1 MELSFLV
8 DALKSLLINY
18 TSNNSQID
26 ESLNDLFS
34 SLESKNLN
42 NEIENYAEFIL
53 LASSLF
59 ELKAKRMLPQ
69 EEEIEWMDEV
79 EVLKDKDLAFARLL
93 QFKAFSEIGIAL
105 ASKIKYNENEI
116 KSFKYYQTKNLFPKP
131 DVEYEINK
139 DKFNEVA
146 IEVFDRFKTIEGF
159 KHIDKDLPDLQKA
172 IDDLLQVVDKRLN
185 TSFESILNEVNTEK
199 EAIAFFLALLEAVRW
214 GFVKA
219 SQNDDGIKIEKIMNY
234 KKVITAILLVSD
246 GSVNHKYFLENFNIS
261 NEDLVNIFDEIN
273 DELKEKDYGFY
284 IKYDGKSSDLV
295 TLSSISTE
303 LAEFKPPSVLR
314 GLSTPALE
322 TLSIVAYEQPVTKLK
337 VSEIRGVESES
348 SLKTLESR
356 GLIEKSGYLDVPGNP
371 HLYITTN
378 LFLEKMDISSIDD
391 LPVLGEYFSNL
402 EEE

>member
-131 DVEYEINK
+131 DVEYEVNK

-185 TSFESILNEVNTEK
+185 TSFESILNDVNTEK

-219 SQNDDGIKIEKIMNY
+219 SQNDDGIKIEKNY
-234 KKVITAILLVSD
+234 
-246 GSVNHKYFLENFNIS
+246 
-261 NEDLVNIFDEIN
+261 
-273 DELKEKDYGFY
+273 EL
-284 IKYDGKSSDLV
+284 
-295 TLSSISTE
+295 
-303 LAEFKPPSVLR
+303 
-314 GLSTPALE
+314 
-322 TLSIVAYEQPVTKLK
+322 
-337 VSEIRGVESES
+337 
-348 SLKTLESR
+348 
-356 GLIEKSGYLDVPGNP
+356 
-371 HLYITTN
+371 
-378 LFLEKMDISSIDD
+378 
-391 LPVLGEYFSNL
+391 
-402 EEE
+402 

>member
-139 DKFNEVA
+139 EKFNEVA

-199 EAIAFFLALLEAVRW
+199 QAIAFFLALLEAVRW

-219 SQNDDGIKIEKIMNY
+219 NQNDKGIKIEKNY
-234 KKVITAILLVSD
+234 
-246 GSVNHKYFLENFNIS
+246 
-261 NEDLVNIFDEIN
+261 
-273 DELKEKDYGFY
+273 EL
-284 IKYDGKSSDLV
+284 
-295 TLSSISTE
+295 
-303 LAEFKPPSVLR
+303 
-314 GLSTPALE
+314 
-322 TLSIVAYEQPVTKLK
+322 
-337 VSEIRGVESES
+337 
-348 SLKTLESR
+348 
-356 GLIEKSGYLDVPGNP
+356 
-371 HLYITTN
+371 
-378 LFLEKMDISSIDD
+378 
-391 LPVLGEYFSNL
+391 
-402 EEE
+402 

>member
-1 MELSFLV
+1 MELSFLL

-69 EEEIEWMDEV
+69 EEEIDWMDEV

-185 TSFESILNEVNTEK
+185 ISFESILNDVNSEK
-199 EAIAFFLALLEAVRW
+199 EAIAFFLALLEAVKW

-219 SQNDDGIKIEKIMNY
+219 SQNDEGIKIEKY
-234 KKVITAILLVSD
+234 
-246 GSVNHKYFLENFNIS
+246 Y
-261 NEDLVNIFDEIN
+261 
-273 DELKEKDYGFY
+273 EL
-284 IKYDGKSSDLV
+284 
-295 TLSSISTE
+295 
-303 LAEFKPPSVLR
+303 
-314 GLSTPALE
+314 
-322 TLSIVAYEQPVTKLK
+322 
-337 VSEIRGVESES
+337 
-348 SLKTLESR
+348 
-356 GLIEKSGYLDVPGNP
+356 
-371 HLYITTN
+371 
-378 LFLEKMDISSIDD
+378 
-391 LPVLGEYFSNL
+391 
-402 EEE
+402 

>member
-79 EVLKDKDLAFARLL
+79 EILKDKDLAFARLL

-116 KSFKYYQTKNLFPKP
+116 KSFKYYQTNNLFPKP
-131 DVEYEINK
+131 DVEYEISK

-219 SQNDDGIKIEKIMNY
+219 SQNDDGIKIEKNY
-234 KKVITAILLVSD
+234 
-246 GSVNHKYFLENFNIS
+246 
-261 NEDLVNIFDEIN
+261 
-273 DELKEKDYGFY
+273 EL
-284 IKYDGKSSDLV
+284 
-295 TLSSISTE
+295 
-303 LAEFKPPSVLR
+303 
-314 GLSTPALE
+314 
-322 TLSIVAYEQPVTKLK
+322 
-337 VSEIRGVESES
+337 
-348 SLKTLESR
+348 
-356 GLIEKSGYLDVPGNP
+356 
-371 HLYITTN
+371 
-378 LFLEKMDISSIDD
+378 
-391 LPVLGEYFSNL
+391 
-402 EEE
+402 

>member
-185 TSFESILNEVNTEK
+185 TSFESILNDVNTEK

-219 SQNDDGIKIEKIMNY
+219 SQNDEGIKIEKNY
-234 KKVITAILLVSD
+234 
-246 GSVNHKYFLENFNIS
+246 
-261 NEDLVNIFDEIN
+261 
-273 DELKEKDYGFY
+273 EL
-284 IKYDGKSSDLV
+284 
-295 TLSSISTE
+295 
-303 LAEFKPPSVLR
+303 
-314 GLSTPALE
+314 
-322 TLSIVAYEQPVTKLK
+322 
-337 VSEIRGVESES
+337 
-348 SLKTLESR
+348 
-356 GLIEKSGYLDVPGNP
+356 
-371 HLYITTN
+371 
-378 LFLEKMDISSIDD
+378 
-391 LPVLGEYFSNL
+391 
-402 EEE
+402 

>member
-42 NEIENYAEFIL
+42 NEIENYAEFVL

-139 DKFNEVA
+139 NKFNEVA

-219 SQNDDGIKIEKIMNY
+219 SQNDEGIKIEKNY
-234 KKVITAILLVSD
+234 
-246 GSVNHKYFLENFNIS
+246 
-261 NEDLVNIFDEIN
+261 
-273 DELKEKDYGFY
+273 EL
-284 IKYDGKSSDLV
+284 
-295 TLSSISTE
+295 
-303 LAEFKPPSVLR
+303 
-314 GLSTPALE
+314 
-322 TLSIVAYEQPVTKLK
+322 
-337 VSEIRGVESES
+337 
-348 SLKTLESR
+348 
-356 GLIEKSGYLDVPGNP
+356 
-371 HLYITTN
+371 
-378 LFLEKMDISSIDD
+378 
-391 LPVLGEYFSNL
+391 
-402 EEE
+402 

>member
-131 DVEYEINK
+131 DIEYEINK

-172 IDDLLQVVDKRLN
+172 IDDLLQVVDKRFN

-219 SQNDDGIKIEKIMNY
+219 SQNDDGIKIEKNY
-234 KKVITAILLVSD
+234 
-246 GSVNHKYFLENFNIS
+246 
-261 NEDLVNIFDEIN
+261 
-273 DELKEKDYGFY
+273 EL
-284 IKYDGKSSDLV
+284 
-295 TLSSISTE
+295 
-303 LAEFKPPSVLR
+303 
-314 GLSTPALE
+314 
-322 TLSIVAYEQPVTKLK
+322 
-337 VSEIRGVESES
+337 
-348 SLKTLESR
+348 
-356 GLIEKSGYLDVPGNP
+356 
-371 HLYITTN
+371 
-378 LFLEKMDISSIDD
+378 
-391 LPVLGEYFSNL
+391 
-402 EEE
+402 

>member
-79 EVLKDKDLAFARLL
+79 EVLKNKDLAFARLL

-131 DVEYEINK
+131 DVQYEINK

-219 SQNDDGIKIEKIMNY
+219 SQNDEGIKIEKNY
-234 KKVITAILLVSD
+234 
-246 GSVNHKYFLENFNIS
+246 
-261 NEDLVNIFDEIN
+261 
-273 DELKEKDYGFY
+273 EL
-284 IKYDGKSSDLV
+284 
-295 TLSSISTE
+295 
-303 LAEFKPPSVLR
+303 
-314 GLSTPALE
+314 
-322 TLSIVAYEQPVTKLK
+322 
-337 VSEIRGVESES
+337 
-348 SLKTLESR
+348 
-356 GLIEKSGYLDVPGNP
+356 
-371 HLYITTN
+371 
-378 LFLEKMDISSIDD
+378 
-391 LPVLGEYFSNL
+391 
-402 EEE
+402 

>member
-139 DKFNEVA
+139 NKFNEVA

-219 SQNDDGIKIEKIMNY
+219 SQNNDGIKIEKNY
-234 KKVITAILLVSD
+234 
-246 GSVNHKYFLENFNIS
+246 
-261 NEDLVNIFDEIN
+261 
-273 DELKEKDYGFY
+273 EL
-284 IKYDGKSSDLV
+284 
-295 TLSSISTE
+295 
-303 LAEFKPPSVLR
+303 
-314 GLSTPALE
+314 
-322 TLSIVAYEQPVTKLK
+322 
-337 VSEIRGVESES
+337 
-348 SLKTLESR
+348 
-356 GLIEKSGYLDVPGNP
+356 
-371 HLYITTN
+371 
-378 LFLEKMDISSIDD
+378 
-391 LPVLGEYFSNL
+391 
-402 EEE
+402 

>member
-18 TSNNSQID
+18 TSNNLQID

-139 DKFNEVA
+139 DKFNDVA

-185 TSFESILNEVNTEK
+185 TSFESILNKVNTEK

-219 SQNDDGIKIEKIMNY
+219 SQNDDGIKIEKNY
-234 KKVITAILLVSD
+234 
-246 GSVNHKYFLENFNIS
+246 
-261 NEDLVNIFDEIN
+261 
-273 DELKEKDYGFY
+273 EL
-284 IKYDGKSSDLV
+284 
-295 TLSSISTE
+295 
-303 LAEFKPPSVLR
+303 
-314 GLSTPALE
+314 
-322 TLSIVAYEQPVTKLK
+322 
-337 VSEIRGVESES
+337 
-348 SLKTLESR
+348 
-356 GLIEKSGYLDVPGNP
+356 
-371 HLYITTN
+371 
-378 LFLEKMDISSIDD
+378 
-391 LPVLGEYFSNL
+391 
-402 EEE
+402 

>member
-1 MELSFLV
+1 MNKLFLKAKRAIRFLFYKDISIVDQIKISKILDNEQLEQLFWKMSKADRHHSLEVLERTMKYSNNEDLLKLSLLHDIGKSISEYNWLFRIMAELKLVSNRKAFDYLNHEDIGYDLLKELSFLL

-69 EEEIEWMDEV
+69 EEEIQWMDEV

-172 IDDLLQVVDKRLN
+172 IDDLLHVVDKRLN

-219 SQNDDGIKIEKIMNY
+219 SQNDAGIKIEKNY
-234 KKVITAILLVSD
+234 
-246 GSVNHKYFLENFNIS
+246 
-261 NEDLVNIFDEIN
+261 
-273 DELKEKDYGFY
+273 EL
-284 IKYDGKSSDLV
+284 
-295 TLSSISTE
+295 
-303 LAEFKPPSVLR
+303 
-314 GLSTPALE
+314 
-322 TLSIVAYEQPVTKLK
+322 
-337 VSEIRGVESES
+337 
-348 SLKTLESR
+348 
-356 GLIEKSGYLDVPGNP
+356 
-371 HLYITTN
+371 
-378 LFLEKMDISSIDD
+378 
-391 LPVLGEYFSNL
+391 
-402 EEE
+402 

>member
-139 DKFNEVA
+139 NKFNEVA
-146 IEVFDRFKTIEGF
+146 IEVFERFKTIEGF

-185 TSFESILNEVNTEK
+185 TSFESILNEVNSEK

-219 SQNDDGIKIEKIMNY
+219 NQNDEGIKIEKNY
-234 KKVITAILLVSD
+234 
-246 GSVNHKYFLENFNIS
+246 
-261 NEDLVNIFDEIN
+261 
-273 DELKEKDYGFY
+273 EL
-284 IKYDGKSSDLV
+284 
-295 TLSSISTE
+295 
-303 LAEFKPPSVLR
+303 
-314 GLSTPALE
+314 
-322 TLSIVAYEQPVTKLK
+322 
-337 VSEIRGVESES
+337 
-348 SLKTLESR
+348 
-356 GLIEKSGYLDVPGNP
+356 
-371 HLYITTN
+371 
-378 LFLEKMDISSIDD
+378 
-391 LPVLGEYFSNL
+391 
-402 EEE
+402 

>member
-26 ESLNDLFS
+26 GSLNDLFS

-185 TSFESILNEVNTEK
+185 TSFESILNEVDTEK

-219 SQNDDGIKIEKIMNY
+219 SQNDDGIKIEKNY
-234 KKVITAILLVSD
+234 
-246 GSVNHKYFLENFNIS
+246 
-261 NEDLVNIFDEIN
+261 
-273 DELKEKDYGFY
+273 EL
-284 IKYDGKSSDLV
+284 
-295 TLSSISTE
+295 
-303 LAEFKPPSVLR
+303 
-314 GLSTPALE
+314 
-322 TLSIVAYEQPVTKLK
+322 
-337 VSEIRGVESES
+337 
-348 SLKTLESR
+348 
-356 GLIEKSGYLDVPGNP
+356 
-371 HLYITTN
+371 
-378 LFLEKMDISSIDD
+378 
-391 LPVLGEYFSNL
+391 
-402 EEE
+402 

>member
-219 SQNDDGIKIEKIMNY
+219 SQNNEGIKIEKNY
-234 KKVITAILLVSD
+234 
-246 GSVNHKYFLENFNIS
+246 
-261 NEDLVNIFDEIN
+261 
-273 DELKEKDYGFY
+273 EL
-284 IKYDGKSSDLV
+284 
-295 TLSSISTE
+295 
-303 LAEFKPPSVLR
+303 
-314 GLSTPALE
+314 
-322 TLSIVAYEQPVTKLK
+322 
-337 VSEIRGVESES
+337 
-348 SLKTLESR
+348 
-356 GLIEKSGYLDVPGNP
+356 
-371 HLYITTN
+371 
-378 LFLEKMDISSIDD
+378 
-391 LPVLGEYFSNL
+391 
-402 EEE
+402 

>member
-1 MELSFLV
+1 MEISFLV
-8 DALKSLLINY
+8 DTLKSLLINY
-18 TSNNSQID
+18 TSNNLQID

-139 DKFNEVA
+139 NIFNEVA

-219 SQNDDGIKIEKIMNY
+219 SQNDDGIKIEKNY
-234 KKVITAILLVSD
+234 
-246 GSVNHKYFLENFNIS
+246 
-261 NEDLVNIFDEIN
+261 
-273 DELKEKDYGFY
+273 EL
-284 IKYDGKSSDLV
+284 
-295 TLSSISTE
+295 
-303 LAEFKPPSVLR
+303 
-314 GLSTPALE
+314 
-322 TLSIVAYEQPVTKLK
+322 
-337 VSEIRGVESES
+337 
-348 SLKTLESR
+348 
-356 GLIEKSGYLDVPGNP
+356 
-371 HLYITTN
+371 
-378 LFLEKMDISSIDD
+378 
-391 LPVLGEYFSNL
+391 
-402 EEE
+402 

>member
-34 SLESKNLN
+34 SLELKNLN

-69 EEEIEWMDEV
+69 EEEIEWIDEV

-219 SQNDDGIKIEKIMNY
+219 SQNDEGIKIEKNY
-234 KKVITAILLVSD
+234 
-246 GSVNHKYFLENFNIS
+246 
-261 NEDLVNIFDEIN
+261 
-273 DELKEKDYGFY
+273 EL
-284 IKYDGKSSDLV
+284 
-295 TLSSISTE
+295 
-303 LAEFKPPSVLR
+303 
-314 GLSTPALE
+314 
-322 TLSIVAYEQPVTKLK
+322 
-337 VSEIRGVESES
+337 
-348 SLKTLESR
+348 
-356 GLIEKSGYLDVPGNP
+356 
-371 HLYITTN
+371 
-378 LFLEKMDISSIDD
+378 
-391 LPVLGEYFSNL
+391 
-402 EEE
+402 

>member
-26 ESLNDLFS
+26 ESLNDLFR

-79 EVLKDKDLAFARLL
+79 EILKDKDLAFARLL

-146 IEVFDRFKTIEGF
+146 IEVFERFKTIEGF

-219 SQNDDGIKIEKIMNY
+219 SQNDDGIKIEKNY
-234 KKVITAILLVSD
+234 
-246 GSVNHKYFLENFNIS
+246 
-261 NEDLVNIFDEIN
+261 
-273 DELKEKDYGFY
+273 EL
-284 IKYDGKSSDLV
+284 
-295 TLSSISTE
+295 
-303 LAEFKPPSVLR
+303 
-314 GLSTPALE
+314 
-322 TLSIVAYEQPVTKLK
+322 
-337 VSEIRGVESES
+337 
-348 SLKTLESR
+348 
-356 GLIEKSGYLDVPGNP
+356 
-371 HLYITTN
+371 
-378 LFLEKMDISSIDD
+378 
-391 LPVLGEYFSNL
+391 
-402 EEE
+402 

>member
-139 DKFNEVA
+139 NKFNEVA

-219 SQNDDGIKIEKIMNY
+219 SQNDGGIKIEKNY
-234 KKVITAILLVSD
+234 
-246 GSVNHKYFLENFNIS
+246 
-261 NEDLVNIFDEIN
+261 
-273 DELKEKDYGFY
+273 EL
-284 IKYDGKSSDLV
+284 
-295 TLSSISTE
+295 
-303 LAEFKPPSVLR
+303 
-314 GLSTPALE
+314 
-322 TLSIVAYEQPVTKLK
+322 
-337 VSEIRGVESES
+337 
-348 SLKTLESR
+348 
-356 GLIEKSGYLDVPGNP
+356 
-371 HLYITTN
+371 
-378 LFLEKMDISSIDD
+378 
-391 LPVLGEYFSNL
+391 
-402 EEE
+402 

>member
-199 EAIAFFLALLEAVRW
+199 EAIAFFLALLE
-214 GFVKA
+214 
-219 SQNDDGIKIEKIMNY
+219 
-234 KKVITAILLVSD
+234 
-246 GSVNHKYFLENFNIS
+246 
-261 NEDLVNIFDEIN
+261 
-273 DELKEKDYGFY
+273 
-284 IKYDGKSSDLV
+284 
-295 TLSSISTE
+295 LS
-303 LAEFKPPSVLR
+303 
-314 GLSTPALE
+314 
-322 TLSIVAYEQPVTKLK
+322 
-337 VSEIRGVESES
+337 
-348 SLKTLESR
+348 
-356 GLIEKSGYLDVPGNP
+356 LI
-371 HLYITTN
+371 HI
-378 LFLEKMDISSIDD
+378 
-391 LPVLGEYFSNL
+391 
-402 EEE
+402 

>member
-79 EVLKDKDLAFARLL
+79 EILKDKDLAFARLL

-139 DKFNEVA
+139 NKFNNVA

-219 SQNDDGIKIEKIMNY
+219 SQNDDGIKIEKNY
-234 KKVITAILLVSD
+234 
-246 GSVNHKYFLENFNIS
+246 
-261 NEDLVNIFDEIN
+261 
-273 DELKEKDYGFY
+273 EL
-284 IKYDGKSSDLV
+284 
-295 TLSSISTE
+295 
-303 LAEFKPPSVLR
+303 
-314 GLSTPALE
+314 
-322 TLSIVAYEQPVTKLK
+322 
-337 VSEIRGVESES
+337 
-348 SLKTLESR
+348 
-356 GLIEKSGYLDVPGNP
+356 
-371 HLYITTN
+371 
-378 LFLEKMDISSIDD
+378 
-391 LPVLGEYFSNL
+391 
-402 EEE
+402 

>member
-26 ESLNDLFS
+26 ENLNDLFS

-172 IDDLLQVVDKRLN
+172 IDDLLQVVDNRLN

-219 SQNDDGIKIEKIMNY
+219 SQHDDGIKIEKNY
-234 KKVITAILLVSD
+234 
-246 GSVNHKYFLENFNIS
+246 
-261 NEDLVNIFDEIN
+261 
-273 DELKEKDYGFY
+273 EL
-284 IKYDGKSSDLV
+284 
-295 TLSSISTE
+295 
-303 LAEFKPPSVLR
+303 
-314 GLSTPALE
+314 
-322 TLSIVAYEQPVTKLK
+322 
-337 VSEIRGVESES
+337 
-348 SLKTLESR
+348 
-356 GLIEKSGYLDVPGNP
+356 
-371 HLYITTN
+371 
-378 LFLEKMDISSIDD
+378 
-391 LPVLGEYFSNL
+391 
-402 EEE
+402 

>member
-1 MELSFLV
+1 MEINYLIQNLE
-8 DALKSLLINY
+8 SLLIKY
-18 TSNNSQID
+18 SNNKSQVEENLHELITG
-26 ESLNDLFS
+26 
-34 SLESKNLN
+34 LEEKNIN
-42 NEIENYAEFIL
+42 SEIETFAEFLL

-59 ELKAKRMLPQ
+59 EMKAKRLLPQ
-69 EEEIEWMDEV
+69 EEDIDWIDEV
-79 EVLKDKDLAFARLL
+79 QIMKDKDLAFARLL

-219 SQNDDGIKIEKIMNY
+219 SQNDEGIKIEKNY
-234 KKVITAILLVSD
+234 
-246 GSVNHKYFLENFNIS
+246 
-261 NEDLVNIFDEIN
+261 
-273 DELKEKDYGFY
+273 EL
-284 IKYDGKSSDLV
+284 
-295 TLSSISTE
+295 
-303 LAEFKPPSVLR
+303 
-314 GLSTPALE
+314 
-322 TLSIVAYEQPVTKLK
+322 
-337 VSEIRGVESES
+337 
-348 SLKTLESR
+348 
-356 GLIEKSGYLDVPGNP
+356 
-371 HLYITTN
+371 
-378 LFLEKMDISSIDD
+378 
-391 LPVLGEYFSNL
+391 
-402 EEE
+402 

>member
-8 DALKSLLINY
+8 DELKSLLINY

-93 QFKAFSEIGIAL
+93 QFKAFSEIGIAI

-219 SQNDDGIKIEKIMNY
+219 SQNDDGIKIEKNY
-234 KKVITAILLVSD
+234 
-246 GSVNHKYFLENFNIS
+246 
-261 NEDLVNIFDEIN
+261 
-273 DELKEKDYGFY
+273 EL
-284 IKYDGKSSDLV
+284 
-295 TLSSISTE
+295 
-303 LAEFKPPSVLR
+303 
-314 GLSTPALE
+314 
-322 TLSIVAYEQPVTKLK
+322 
-337 VSEIRGVESES
+337 
-348 SLKTLESR
+348 
-356 GLIEKSGYLDVPGNP
+356 
-371 HLYITTN
+371 
-378 LFLEKMDISSIDD
+378 
-391 LPVLGEYFSNL
+391 
-402 EEE
+402 

>member
-146 IEVFDRFKTIEGF
+146 NEVFDRFKTIEGF

-172 IDDLLQVVDKRLN
+172 IDDLLLVVDKRLN

-219 SQNDDGIKIEKIMNY
+219 SQNDEGIKIEKNY
-234 KKVITAILLVSD
+234 
-246 GSVNHKYFLENFNIS
+246 
-261 NEDLVNIFDEIN
+261 
-273 DELKEKDYGFY
+273 EL
-284 IKYDGKSSDLV
+284 
-295 TLSSISTE
+295 
-303 LAEFKPPSVLR
+303 
-314 GLSTPALE
+314 
-322 TLSIVAYEQPVTKLK
+322 
-337 VSEIRGVESES
+337 
-348 SLKTLESR
+348 
-356 GLIEKSGYLDVPGNP
+356 
-371 HLYITTN
+371 
-378 LFLEKMDISSIDD
+378 
-391 LPVLGEYFSNL
+391 
-402 EEE
+402 